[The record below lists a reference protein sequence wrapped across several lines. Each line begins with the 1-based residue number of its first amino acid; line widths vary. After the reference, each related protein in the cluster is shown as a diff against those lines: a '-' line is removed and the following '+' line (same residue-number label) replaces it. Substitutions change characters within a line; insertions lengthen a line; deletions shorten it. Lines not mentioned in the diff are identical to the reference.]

1 MFVFKGI
8 NRTSEN
14 PQKTNFRELWKGEVR
29 RIPIPR
35 TRVNRTLR
43 PGLGASIVYG
53 WWMNLETWMRWARRL
68 SAQTYALY
76 LAYRHPRTP
85 WYAKVFA
92 ALIVGY
98 VFSPIDPIPDFI
110 PVVGLLDEMVVV
122 PIGVLLAAK
131 MIPPEVFEECREKAR
146 EVAEGEKPVSRV
158 AAVVI
163 VAVWVLCV
171 ALAVYLALRV
181 F

>member
-1 MFVFKGI
+1 
-8 NRTSEN
+8 
-14 PQKTNFRELWKGEVR
+14 
-29 RIPIPR
+29 
-35 TRVNRTLR
+35 
-43 PGLGASIVYG
+43 
-53 WWMNLETWMRWARRL
+53 MNLQTWKRWARRL

-76 LAYRHPRTP
+76 LAYRHPKTP
-85 WYAKVFA
+85 WYAKA
-92 ALIVGY
+92 LTALIVGY

-131 MIPPEVFEECREKAR
+131 MIPPDVFEECREKAR
-146 EVAEGEKPVSRV
+146 EVAEGEKPVSRI

-171 ALAVYLALRV
+171 ALAVFLALRV

>member
-1 MFVFKGI
+1 M
-8 NRTSEN
+8 
-14 PQKTNFRELWKGEVR
+14 WKQQ
-29 RIPIPR
+29 
-35 TRVNRTLR
+35 
-43 PGLGASIVYG
+43 
-53 WWMNLETWMRWARRL
+53 ARQL
-68 SAQTYALY
+68 TAQTYALY
-76 LAYRHPRTP
+76 LAYRHLKTP

-110 PVVGLLDEMVVV
+110 PGVGLLDEMVVV

-131 MIPPEVFEECREKAR
+131 MIPPDVFEECRERAR
-146 EVAEGEKPVSRV
+146 EVAEGEKPMSRI

-163 VAVWVLCV
+163 VAVWLMCV
-171 ALAVYLALRV
+171 ALAVLLALRL

>member
-1 MFVFKGI
+1 
-8 NRTSEN
+8 
-14 PQKTNFRELWKGEVR
+14 
-29 RIPIPR
+29 
-35 TRVNRTLR
+35 
-43 PGLGASIVYG
+43 
-53 WWMNLETWMRWARRL
+53 MNLETWKKLTQRL

-110 PVVGLLDEMVVV
+110 PGVGLLDEMVVV

-131 MIPPEVFEECREKAR
+131 MIPPDVFEECREKAR
-146 EVAEGEKPVSRV
+146 EVAEVRN
-158 AAVVI
+158 
-163 VAVWVLCV
+163 
-171 ALAVYLALRV
+171 R
-181 F
+181 

>member
-1 MFVFKGI
+1 
-8 NRTSEN
+8 
-14 PQKTNFRELWKGEVR
+14 
-29 RIPIPR
+29 
-35 TRVNRTLR
+35 
-43 PGLGASIVYG
+43 
-53 WWMNLETWMRWARRL
+53 MNLEMWKQRARRL
-68 SAQTYALY
+68 SAQAYALY

-110 PVVGLLDEMVVV
+110 PGVGLLDEMVVV

-131 MIPPEVFEECREKAR
+131 MIPPDVFEECRQKAR
-146 EVAEGEKPVSRV
+146 EVAEGEKPVSWI

-171 ALAVYLALRV
+171 ALAVFLALRV

>member
-1 MFVFKGI
+1 
-8 NRTSEN
+8 
-14 PQKTNFRELWKGEVR
+14 
-29 RIPIPR
+29 
-35 TRVNRTLR
+35 
-43 PGLGASIVYG
+43 
-53 WWMNLETWMRWARRL
+53 MNLQTWKRWARRL

-76 LAYRHPRTP
+76 LAYRHPKAP
-85 WYAKVFA
+85 WYAKA
-92 ALIVGY
+92 LTALIVGY

-131 MIPPEVFEECREKAR
+131 MIPPDVLEECREKAR

>member
-1 MFVFKGI
+1 
-8 NRTSEN
+8 
-14 PQKTNFRELWKGEVR
+14 
-29 RIPIPR
+29 
-35 TRVNRTLR
+35 
-43 PGLGASIVYG
+43 
-53 WWMNLETWMRWARRL
+53 MNLEMWKQRARRL
-68 SAQTYALY
+68 SAQAYALY

-110 PVVGLLDEMVVV
+110 PGVGLLDEMVVV

-131 MIPPEVFEECREKAR
+131 MIPPDVFEECREKAR
-146 EVAEGEKPVSRV
+146 EVAEGEKPVSQI

-171 ALAVYLALRV
+171 ALAVLLALRV

>member
-1 MFVFKGI
+1 M
-8 NRTSEN
+8 NWEA
-14 PQKTNFRELWKGEVR
+14 WKR
-29 RIPIPR
+29 R
-35 TRVNRTLR
+35 
-43 PGLGASIVYG
+43 
-53 WWMNLETWMRWARRL
+53 ARRL
-68 SAQTYALY
+68 QAETYTLY

-110 PVVGLLDEMVVV
+110 PVVGLLDELVVV
-122 PIGVLLAAK
+122 PIGVIIARK
-131 MIPPEVFEECREKAR
+131 MIPEDVFEECREKAR

-158 AAVVI
+158 AAMVV
-163 VAVWVLCV
+163 VAVWLLCV
-171 ALAVYLALRV
+171 ALAVLLALCV

>member
-1 MFVFKGI
+1 
-8 NRTSEN
+8 
-14 PQKTNFRELWKGEVR
+14 
-29 RIPIPR
+29 
-35 TRVNRTLR
+35 
-43 PGLGASIVYG
+43 
-53 WWMNLETWMRWARRL
+53 MNLETWKQRARRL
-68 SAQTYALY
+68 LAQTYALY
-76 LAYRHPRTP
+76 LAYRHPTTP

-110 PVVGLLDEMVVV
+110 PGVGLLDEMVVV

-131 MIPPEVFEECREKAR
+131 MIPKDVFEECREKAR
-146 EVAEGEKPVSRV
+146 EVAEGVKPVSRI

-163 VAVWVLCV
+163 VAVWLMCV
-171 ALAVYLALRV
+171 ALAVLLALRI

>member
-1 MFVFKGI
+1 M
-8 NRTSEN
+8 NW
-14 PQKTNFRELWKGEVR
+14 QAWKR
-29 RIPIPR
+29 R
-35 TRVNRTLR
+35 
-43 PGLGASIVYG
+43 
-53 WWMNLETWMRWARRL
+53 ARQL
-68 SAQTYALY
+68 SGHTYTLY

-110 PVVGLLDEMVVV
+110 PGVGLLDEMVVV
-122 PIGVLLAAK
+122 PIGILIAAK
-131 MIPPEVFEECREKAR
+131 MIPPAVFAECREKAR
-146 EVAEGEKPVSRV
+146 EVEEGEKPVSRV
-158 AAVVI
+158 AAVV
-163 VAVWVLCV
+163 VAAIWLLCV